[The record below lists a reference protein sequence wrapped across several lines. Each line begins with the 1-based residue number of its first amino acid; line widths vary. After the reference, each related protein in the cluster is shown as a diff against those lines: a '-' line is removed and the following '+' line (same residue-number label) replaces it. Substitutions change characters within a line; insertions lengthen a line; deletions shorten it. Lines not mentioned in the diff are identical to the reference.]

1 MPIYWKTRN
10 FARNPFDSRRGKIY
24 DSALMSRHVPD
35 FVNSTRATEGD
46 FSITGQL
53 AFTRMKRLLEV
64 VNNPEGVAEVEL
76 NFSVDGQGIANVRG
90 RIRADVV
97 LMCQRCLEAMA
108 VPIDVD
114 FNLGIVA
121 TEDAAKRLPEQYD
134 PLVVRGEQLL
144 IAEVV
149 EDEIILALPAIP
161 RHEPEECPAREY
173 IEKRQSGAGQTDE
186 VSTSPFAVLAQIKA
200 KRK

>member
-90 RIRADVV
+90 RIRADVI
-97 LMCQRCLEAMA
+97 LTCQRCLEAMTI
-108 VPIDVD
+108 PIDVD
-114 FNLGIVA
+114 LKLGVVA
-121 TEDAAKRLPEQYD
+121 SEEAAKRLPEQYD
-134 PLVVRGEQLL
+134 PLIVRGEQLL

-173 IEKRQSGAGQTDE
+173 IEKRQSGAGQSDE
-186 VSTSPFAVLAQIKA
+186 ASTNPFAVLAQLKA

>member
-46 FSITGQL
+46 FSITGLL
-53 AFTRMKRLLEV
+53 AFSRMKRLLEV
-64 VNNPEGVAEVEL
+64 VNNPEGIAEVEL
-76 NFSVDGQGIANVRG
+76 NFSVDGQRIANVRG
-90 RIRADVV
+90 RVRADVS
-97 LMCQRCLEAMA
+97 LTCQRCLEAMT

-114 FNLGIVA
+114 VHLGIVA
-121 TEDAAKRLPEQYD
+121 SEDAAKRLPEHYD
-134 PLVVRGEQLL
+134 PLVVHGEQLL

-161 RHEPEECPAREY
+161 RHEPQECPAKEY
-173 IEKRQSGAGQTDE
+173 IEKRQSGAGQSDE
-186 VSTSPFAVLAQIKA
+186 VSTNPFAVLAQIKA